1 MRYVAA
7 AHTLPA
13 VLENPI
19 WRTAMNI
26 GKSIHRSSFWSAAFT
41 SITCL
46 LGATQ
51 APAADPSGVR
61 SETVSYRDLNLS
73 TIEGATTLY
82 LRIKHAANRVCDPG
96 TGVAYFQEWRS
107 CYRAAIADAVA
118 KVNSPLLT
126 SVHGGKGKESTVTAM
141 NRK

>member
-1 MRYVAA
+1 MDIV
-7 AHTLPA
+7 
-13 VLENPI
+13 
-19 WRTAMNI
+19 
-26 GKSIHRSSFWSAAFT
+26 KSIHRSSFWSAVLT
-41 SITCL
+41 STTCL

-73 TIEGATTLY
+73 TIEGATALY
-82 LRIKHAANRVCDPG
+82 LRIKHAANHVCDEPEA
-96 TGVAYFQEWRS
+96 GVAQYQQWRS

-126 SVHGGKGKESTVTAM
+126 AVHGGKKESSVTAM
-141 NRK
+141 NSK